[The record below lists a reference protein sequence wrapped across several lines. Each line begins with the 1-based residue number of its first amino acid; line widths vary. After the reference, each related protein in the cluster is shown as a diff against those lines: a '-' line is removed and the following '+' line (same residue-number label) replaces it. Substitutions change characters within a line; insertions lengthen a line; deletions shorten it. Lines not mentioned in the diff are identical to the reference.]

1 MIPLVRYRLLSLKK
15 CNVKYKLYIYISRNL
30 ERQNVENTKIKIKIK
45 NKQTKKKHS
54 VESLYDDKSMEKSKE
69 VSSMRKNVHLARH
82 CLQGLPHKN

>member
-45 NKQTKKKHS
+45 NKQTKKKPLS
-54 VESLYDDKSMEKSKE
+54 GITV
-69 VSSMRKNVHLARH
+69 
-82 CLQGLPHKN
+82 